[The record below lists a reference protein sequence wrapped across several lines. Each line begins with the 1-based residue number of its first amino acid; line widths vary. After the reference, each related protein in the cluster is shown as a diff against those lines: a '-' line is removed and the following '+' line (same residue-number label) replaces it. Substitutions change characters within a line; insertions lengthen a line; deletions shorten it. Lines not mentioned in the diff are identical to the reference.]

1 MQREYDFIIYGASGY
16 TAAYVIDFFK
26 KEDVRLALAAR
37 DISKIVDTDLP
48 KYECQVDCID
58 NIAAKA
64 RVLINC
70 AGPYYYHGEDVV
82 KACIRNKT
90 HYMDITGETCF
101 VELLIKRYHEE
112 AVRNGVYIIN
122 CCGFDSVPTDIG
134 VMYLSSM
141 LEKAEIESTLNIS
154 NLVLNKTTWESL
166 IVSVSILRN
175 SKALRKKEERS
186 SDKNQKMHHE
196 KPSVP
201 YRVIF
206 RGSDYFVIR
215 RSQELLSQV
224 GLQKARFSAY
234 LQLHGMF
241 GVIGYWIMV
250 GILWIL
256 SGSRAGRWILMHGY
270 RVLTFGV
277 VKKNPSVD
285 EVHKAKFTIKMNGTG
300 EINGRACTKRLVISG
315 PDPSYITTSI
325 CLTQVAIAFLN
336 ALDLQA
342 ENTGVMHFKGGVITP
357 GCVLFNTDIVKRL
370 TSRGI
375 RFEID

>member
-16 TAAYVIDFFK
+16 TAAYVIDLFK
-26 KEDVRLALAAR
+26 KEGLSLALAAR
-37 DISKIVDTDLP
+37 DISRIADTDLP
-48 KYECQVDCID
+48 RYECQADCID
-58 NIAAKA
+58 AIAAKA

-82 KACIRNKT
+82 KSCIRNKT

-101 VELLIKRYHEE
+101 VELLIRKYHDE
-112 AVRNGVYIIN
+112 AIRNGVYIIN

-134 VMYLSSM
+134 VMYLCSM
-141 LEKAEIESTLNIS
+141 LRKAEIESTLSIS

-175 SKALRKKEERS
+175 AKMQRKKDRCTDEQT
-186 SDKNQKMHHE
+186 QKKPQR
-196 KPSVP
+196 KPSAP

-206 RGSDYFVIR
+206 RGSDYFVVR
-215 RSQELLSQV
+215 RSQELLGQV
-224 GLQKARFSAY
+224 GLHKARFSAY
-234 LQLHGMF
+234 LQLQGML
-241 GVIGYWIMV
+241 GVIGYWMLV
-250 GILWIL
+250 GIIWIL
-256 SGSRAGRWILMHGY
+256 SGSRAGRWLLMHGY

-277 VKKNPSVD
+277 VKKNPD
-285 EVHKAKFTIKMNGTG
+285 IEEVHRAKFTIEMNGTG
-300 EINGRACTKRLVISG
+300 EINGLACTKRLVISG
-315 PDPSYITTSI
+315 PDPSYLTTSI

-342 ENTGVMHFKGGVITP
+342 EGTGVTYFKGGVITP
-357 GCVLFNTDIVKRL
+357 GCALFNTDIVKRL
-370 TSRGI
+370 VSRGI